1 MVGYNVTL
9 VSEAALL
16 DLPFQAVP
24 VAVDVAAVAQVG
36 SFGARGKAMG
46 GFWIGEGDCSWL
58 LWSRRYV
65 LTRTYALLERQPCHA
80 LGGVLSCLRHCVSA
94 IAC

>member
-1 MVGYNVTL
+1 MTVGQHPTPHLVILPTDQGSARLLPMTGSVAATAGAGTRLAVDVLAEDGMVGYNVTL

-36 SFGARGKAMG
+36 GFGARGKTKG
-46 GFWIGEGDCSWL
+46 
-58 LWSRRYV
+58 
-65 LTRTYALLERQPCHA
+65 
-80 LGGVLSCLRHCVSA
+80 
-94 IAC
+94 